1 MLPGL
6 VTACEKLEN
15 IIEEAKAK
23 VVTADDVPENM
34 FRPAIA
40 VYKDLYETMD
50 VKTTEAY
57 EKKLMSCYETDV
69 QDIISKLRSL
79 EVEWD
84 DIVRSLDP
92 EEEENETKI
101 LYEGDRLAGSVEL
114 INTKSEAKTDLDSLI
129 SSSDSTYLHLVLL
142 RYLS

>member
-1 MLPGL
+1 MGKYKHVVTMLTSL
-6 VTACEKLEN
+6 VTACENFEN
-15 IIEEAKAK
+15 IIGESKEK

-40 VYKDLYETMD
+40 DYKDLYETMD

-57 EKKLMSCYETDV
+57 EKKLLSCYETDV

-84 DIVRSLDP
+84 TIVRSLDP

-101 LYEGDRLAGSVEL
+101 LSEGDRLAGSVEL
-114 INTKSEAKTDLDSLI
+114 INAKSGATTDLDS
-129 SSSDSTYLHLVLL
+129 
-142 RYLS
+142 